1 MPFPPAGNYL
11 EHLQDAI
18 ADLPLDSFFLF
29 AQASTDLALVDL
41 VNPSRTATVSGAPV
55 FTPFR
60 GYKGDGFDDY
70 ININYNPSTDAVHF
84 SQNSNSFGIWS
95 RTNEA
100 DPSGGWD
107 FGQVNFAIAPFG
119 TSQRDIF
126 TRCAAAASNSVQ
138 YYAQAGNLY
147 GANRK
152 TSAGYSLFQ
161 NDARLVLGYTS
172 ASNSGNIKT
181 GLHGQGWCTD
191 GAYYYIFEQDAIRKR
206 SRSDWSILASNTS
219 VFTGLS
225 GSPNHFGDGDIYGD
239 YLYVPV
245 ELYAGSC
252 STASSDL
259 QIARYKLS
267 DLQLQDTHVVTGPS
281 ELGGLCI
288 DSGRGVIYATS
299 YCDNTQIY
307 RYDLNTFERLTS
319 IPLHTNRDFNFGG
332 IQGIAY
338 RNNTLWI
345 TCTKVQGTSPNR
357 FVVNIDLNGKVLC
370 IISVSE
376 SSAQLEGVNF
386 DADGKMGVMQDD
398 GGTNQ
403 YIYFY
408 NLPSEDSVSYT
419 QASAAIPSA
428 SFNVFRRSDVLT
440 YTPNQIAAVFTGGGM
455 SDAEWKSFYNALYTY
470 LKSVGAA

>member
-1 MPFPPAGNYL
+1 MPFQPPGNYL
-11 EHLQDAI
+11 EHLKDTI
-18 ADLPLDSFFLF
+18 AGLPLDSLYLF
-29 AQASTDLALVDL
+29 AQASAELALVDL
-41 VNPSRTATVSGAPV
+41 INPERTATVGGAPV
-55 FTPFR
+55 FTPYR

-70 ININYNPSTDAVHF
+70 IDTNYNPSTNAVHF
-84 SQNSNSFGIWS
+84 SQNSNSFGVWS

-119 TSQRDIF
+119 TSNRDCF
-126 TRCAAAASNSVQ
+126 TRNAAATSNNVQ
-138 YYAQAGNLY
+138 FYAQAGNLY

-152 TSAGYSLFQ
+152 ASTGYSLFQ
-161 NDARLVLGYTS
+161 NSARLALGYTS

-206 SRSDWSILASNTS
+206 SRSDWSILSSNTN
-219 VFTGLS
+219 VFAGLL
-225 GSPNHFGDGDIYGD
+225 GSPNHFGDGDIHGD
-239 YLYVPV
+239 FLYVPV

-259 QIARYKLS
+259 QIARYRLS
-267 DLQLQDTHVVTGPS
+267 DLSLMDTHAVIGPS

-288 DSGRGVIYATS
+288 DAGRGVIYATS
-299 YCDNTQIY
+299 YCDGSQIF
-307 RYDLNTFERLTS
+307 RYDLNTFERLAS
-319 IPLHTNRDFNFGG
+319 IPLDGRDFSFGG
-332 IQGIAY
+332 IQGVAY
-338 RNNTLWI
+338 RSNTLWI
-345 TCTKVQGTSPNR
+345 TCIKTQGTSPNR
-357 FVVNIDLNGKVLC
+357 FVVNIDLNGEVLG
-370 IISVSE
+370 IISVAE

-386 DADGKMGVMQDD
+386 DSDGKMGVMQDD

-408 NLPSEDSVSYT
+408 DLPTESTISYT

-428 SFNVFRRSDVLT
+428 NFTVFKRSDVLT

-455 SDAEWKSFYNALYTY
+455 TDAEWSTFYNALRSY
-470 LKSVGAA
+470 LRSVGAA